1 MATAAIV
8 AYESV
13 AMLGKSEEDVMR
25 SMIVAI
31 GLAALVA
38 GALAQP
44 AAAKKSKMG
53 CEIGREHWDA
63 TEAKCV
69 PGKSIR
75 KTAKKAKKDE

>member
-1 MATAAIV
+1 
-8 AYESV
+8 
-13 AMLGKSEEDVMR
+13 MR
-25 SMIVAI
+25 SMIIAA
-31 GLAALVA
+31 GLVVIAAGMFA
-38 GALAQP
+38 HP
-44 AAAKKSKMG
+44 AEAKKSKMG